1 LVYYNGGGQSK
12 PNPRFPMSTANIP
25 LEQQILVGRISE
37 TVLNELKAF
46 PQHSDRAAVAFA
58 VAATVFRTATHL
70 EG

>member
-1 LVYYNGGGQSK
+1 
-12 PNPRFPMSTANIP
+12 MSTANIP